1 MLKMF
6 STQLSGLFKRI
17 QDKEELAMED
27 SARLLAQAVVGSG
40 NLYIFA
46 ANEMNAV
53 AYEATKSQEPLRK
66 GVIWNPDDHFND
78 ISEADRFLL
87 VSRYST
93 DAEAVKVGEYLA
105 EKQIP
110 FVAISTV
117 VSEEDDSL
125 VNLADVHI
133 DLSLTKGLLPD
144 EEGNRFGFPASMA
157 ALFVY
162 YGIRFT
168 IEEILAEYE

>member
-27 SARLLAQAVVGSG
+27 SARLLAQAVIGSG
-40 NLYIFA
+40 KLYILA
-46 ANEMNAV
+46 TNEMKAI
-53 AYEATKSQEPLRK
+53 AYEATESQEPLRK
-66 GVIWNPDDHFND
+66 GVIWKADDNFDN
-78 ISEADRFLL
+78 ISETDRFLI

-93 DAEAVKVGEYLA
+93 DEEAVKLGKSLV
-105 EKQIP
+105 EKGIP

-117 VSEEDDSL
+117 LSEEKESL
-125 VNLADVHI
+125 VHLADVHI

>member
-6 STQLSGLFKRI
+6 STQLSGLFKKI

-27 SARLLAQAVVGSG
+27 SARLLAQAIIGSG
-40 NLYIFA
+40 KLYIFA

-66 GVIWNPDDHFND
+66 GVIWNADDNLDD
-78 ISEADRFLL
+78 ISEADRFLII
-87 VSRYST
+87 SRYAT
-93 DAEAVKVGEYLA
+93 DAEAVKLGKYLA
-105 EKQIP
+105 EKMIP

-117 VSEEDDSL
+117 LSEGGDSL
-125 VNLADVHI
+125 AHLADIHI

-168 IEEILAEYE
+168 IEEILTEYE

>member
-27 SARLLAQAVVGSG
+27 SARLLAQAVIGSG
-40 NLYIFA
+40 KLYIFA
-46 ANEMNAV
+46 ANEMKAV
-53 AYEATKSQEPLRK
+53 AYEAAESQEPLRK
-66 GVIWNPDDHFND
+66 GVIWNADDQFDD
-78 ISEADRFLL
+78 ISETDRFLI

-93 DAEAVKVGEYLA
+93 DEEAVKLGKFLA

-110 FVAISTV
+110 FVAISTA
-117 VSEEDDSL
+117 VSEEEENL

-133 DLSLTKGLLPD
+133 NLSLTKGLLPD